1 MKMNSGKIVK
11 KITAAILLLTIL
23 CSALIIPKEV
33 KAEEGFT
40 GELFWD
46 ESTAYN
52 NDLARIAA
60 EFCDRAQGASSNK
73 IESTLNYYGI
83 ENQPYNYGKSAAFV
97 IGHKE
102 VKIGY
107 KKAIVLV
114 VIARGTDTD
123 FEKIG
128 DVFKGGEK
136 DFLGEKVF
144 DNVYDFEKKVW
155 KGLNGYLD
163 THPDIKNNQNLKI
176 LITGHSLGGA
186 TAGMVAARMNYLRSK
201 EEWIDNVEE
210 YDIYCYT
217 FGAIKELTENK
228 NIEKGY
234 ENIFNIYNKFDSF
247 GPKGNMS
254 ATNASHPKAKF
265 GYTLEYDG
273 LRDKE
278 EIISWNNH
286 LMGNYRAAL
295 EKGLVKEVARKMLLD
310 LPLAILENGNSFSE
324 GLLPTTRGYI
334 NKKGEIVIPRKRNYQ
349 DLFGFSEGLAL
360 VDTGDKCGYIN
371 KKGKVVIPFKY
382 ELPRVNYN
390 DSATYFNEGVVAVM
404 KNYKWGFV
412 NKKGKVVIPLKY
424 GGIRGFSEGLAK
436 VCRMIGDNSC
446 YINKKGKEVIQLNYD
461 WIPLYEQGDFKSGL
475 AVVEKDGV
483 EKEGKYGYINKKGKE
498 VVPLKYNG
506 GYDYK
511 EGLAAVKLGD
521 KWGFINKKGTVAIP
535 IKYDNVGSFSEGL
548 AAIYK
553 EGKCG
558 YINKKGKVVIPFKYD
573 FAGNFSKGLVFACK
587 DGKCGYINKK
597 GKAVIPFKYEW
608 AADFSDGLAAV
619 NKNGKIGF
627 INKKGKLV
635 IPFIYEPY
643 NGGI

>member
-1 MKMNSGKIVK
+1 MNSGKIVK
-11 KITAAILLLTIL
+11 KITAAILLLTML

-33 KAEEGFT
+33 KAEEGFA
-40 GELFWD
+40 GEHFRN
-46 ESTAYN
+46 ESTVYN

-60 EFCDRAQGASSNK
+60 EFCDRAQGESSND
-73 IESTLNYYGI
+73 IENTLNDYGI
-83 ENQPYNYGKSAAFV
+83 ENEPYNYGKSAAFV
-97 IGHKE
+97 IGHKK
-102 VKIGY
+102 VKILGEE
-107 KKAIVLV
+107 AVILV
-114 VIARGTDTD
+114 VIARGTDTG
-123 FEKIG
+123 FETIG

-163 THPDIKNNQNLKI
+163 VHPDIKKTPNLKI

-201 EEWIDNVEE
+201 EEWLDNVEE

-273 LRDKE
+273 LREKE
-278 EIISWNNH
+278 RIISWNNH

-295 EKGLVKEVARKMLLD
+295 EKGLVKEVAGKMLLD

-324 GLLPTTRGYI
+324 GLLPTSRGYI
-334 NKKGEIVIPRKRNYQ
+334 NKKGKIVIPRKRNYQ

-404 KNYKWGFV
+404 KNYKWGFL

-424 GGIRGFSEGLAK
+424 DWVRGFSEGLAK
-436 VCRMIGDNSC
+436 VIGKNYC

-461 WIPLYEQGDFKSGL
+461 WASPYEPGDFHSGL
-475 AVVEKDGV
+475 AVVRKND
-483 EKEGKYGYINKKGKE
+483 KYG
-498 VVPLKYNG
+498 
-506 GYDYK
+506 
-511 EGLAAVKLGD
+511 
-521 KWGFINKKGTVAIP
+521 
-535 IKYDNVGSFSEGL
+535 
-548 AAIYK
+548 
-553 EGKCG
+553 C
-558 YINKKGKVVIPFKYD
+558 INKKGKVVIPFKYD
-573 FAGNFSKGLVFACK
+573 WIGGFSEGLTVAEK
-587 DGKCGYINKK
+587 DGKYGILDKR
-597 GKAVIPFKYEW
+597 GKDVVSFKYDW
-608 AADFSDGLAAV
+608 VQGFSEGLAAV
-619 NKNGKIGF
+619 EKDGRYGF
-627 INKKGKLV
+627 VNKKGEIV
-635 IPFIYEPY
+635 IPIKYKSDIRLY
-643 NGGI
+643 